1 MIGYEGF
8 DQRQENEQYRIHVGV
23 VATVDA
29 EKQTMS
35 VNIPGVGQVP
45 DIYINNA
52 ISLTGSGVRVM
63 PVPSI
68 TRALIYEQKSIF
80 YHIGT
85 YHNAVGDDN
94 INLGL
99 APYTNDSNGN
109 KNTNDEVVLQRYVDA
124 GEVCITGYSSAE
136 IYLPNSGDVLIVNGS
151 RVSMEL
157 NSALSSI
164 IAKAVG
170 YSYESPDVV
179 VRYGSVIR
187 KTSGPELAD
196 EIYYNNNSSIFSES
210 NLPIDATATEMY
222 EFSVDVG
229 TPTNP
234 STGSYASGAEPIIGR
249 MSLAPVVL
257 DNSGVPILENGA
269 NLVYLV
275 DVVRSNTRICVDLNG
290 VYQVVDTTPG
300 KSTRDGI
307 FFKTGADV
315 NYRTVIG
322 ASVLELN
329 RFGEYSVSNGE
340 NKFFFDRNGKI
351 SLQNSNGSII
361 IYPDG
366 RLEVKN
372 DQVSLI
378 TTSTGDLSITTT
390 QTITLSS

>member
-52 ISLTGSGVRVM
+52 VSLTGSGVRVM

-136 IYLPNSGDVLIVNGS
+136 IYLPLRGTFQVVAACSGFRRQKRRRLARQRRDGRS
-151 RVSMEL
+151 R
-157 NSALSSI
+157 
-164 IAKAVG
+164 
-170 YSYESPDVV
+170 P
-179 VRYGSVIR
+179 
-187 KTSGPELAD
+187 
-196 EIYYNNNSSIFSES
+196 
-210 NLPIDATATEMY
+210 
-222 EFSVDVG
+222 
-229 TPTNP
+229 P
-234 STGSYASGAEPIIGR
+234 SHK
-249 MSLAPVVL
+249 
-257 DNSGVPILENGA
+257 
-269 NLVYLV
+269 
-275 DVVRSNTRICVDLNG
+275 RICRSASSFF
-290 VYQVVDTTPG
+290 TP
-300 KSTRDGI
+300 
-307 FFKTGADV
+307 
-315 NYRTVIG
+315 
-322 ASVLELN
+322 ASLS
-329 RFGEYSVSNGE
+329 RCASSSS
-340 NKFFFDRNGKI
+340 RPI
-351 SLQNSNGSII
+351 SAPG
-361 IYPDG
+361 
-366 RLEVKN
+366 
-372 DQVSLI
+372 
-378 TTSTGDLSITTT
+378 
-390 QTITLSS
+390 